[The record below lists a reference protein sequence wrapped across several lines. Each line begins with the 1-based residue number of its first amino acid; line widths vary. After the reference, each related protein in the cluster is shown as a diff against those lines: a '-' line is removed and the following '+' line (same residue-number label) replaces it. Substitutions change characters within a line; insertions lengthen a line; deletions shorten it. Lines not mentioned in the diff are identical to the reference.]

1 MGKYVKIILIA
12 LISMISIQGC
22 ALMEDSLLSFKSSVK
37 GLPMSIQ
44 TYSDSGKLL
53 DKITGESVDFA
64 SDNRF
69 ALYSNGETVEKST
82 VINATVGGEPLVNVG
97 TTLIA
102 YDQAMENVFDRYA
115 KTVDINNLD
124 RSTPIL
130 NHMVNMFKNDF
141 SGNSYLIL
149 VKSQTSEPIATFVG
163 KEIRYSPTSIDK
175 STSFLIDGKRL
186 FLYRCSYSMYSLKL
200 LEGSAILEEVEK
212 Q

>member
-1 MGKYVKIILIA
+1 MTKYVKIILII
-12 LISMISIQGC
+12 LISMISMQGC
-22 ALMEDSLLSFKSSVK
+22 TLMGDSLLSFKSSVK
-37 GLPMSIQ
+37 GLPLSIQ

>member
-1 MGKYVKIILIA
+1 MTKYVKIILIA
-12 LISMISIQGC
+12 LISMISMQGC
-22 ALMEDSLLSFKSSVK
+22 TLMEDSLLSFKSSVK

-200 LEGSAILEEVEK
+200 LEGNAILEEVEK